1 MEIADPDTIAEIQ
14 GPLSVAADAIHVWA
28 YSLAASA
35 ECIERC
41 RRWLSGAEND
51 RAQRFVFARDGNEF
65 VIAHGVLRRLL
76 GLYCGVEPIALRF
89 CAGPAGKPRL
99 ETQCAEVAKISF
111 NLTHSGSRALLA
123 VSDGR
128 EIGVDLER
136 VRRDIDKL
144 SIARRF
150 FFGTEREAI
159 ELAPPEHQVD
169 VFFRYWVA
177 KEAVLKAQ
185 GVGIR
190 LPLDSFRVD
199 FLPGLDVAGVTSF
212 DPTSL
217 SDDWTV
223 RMLPCEAGWCAA
235 VAARGNVWTLQ
246 MQKPDV
252 AAGT

>member
-1 MEIADPDTIAEIQ
+1 MEIADPDAIAEMQ

-35 ECIERC
+35 ECIERY
-41 RRWLSGAEND
+41 RQWLSSTEND
-51 RAQRFVFARDGNEF
+51 RAQRFIFARDGNEF
-65 VIAHGVLRRLL
+65 VVAHGVLRRLL
-76 GLYCGVEPIALRF
+76 SMYCGVEPMALQF
-89 CAGPAGKPRL
+89 SVGPADKPSL
-99 ETQCAEVAKISF
+99 ETQCLEHAKISF

-136 VRRDIDKL
+136 VRGDIDKL

-150 FFGTEREAI
+150 FFGTERDAI

-199 FLPGLDVAGVTSF
+199 FLPDLDAAGVTSF

-235 VAARGNVWTLQ
+235 VAARGNAWTLQ

>member
-1 MEIADPDTIAEIQ
+1 
-14 GPLSVAADAIHVWA
+14 LS
-28 YSLAASA
+28 S
-35 ECIERC
+35 
-41 RRWLSGAEND
+41 AEND
-51 RAQRFVFARDGNEF
+51 RAQRFVFARDSNEF

-76 GLYCGVEPIALRF
+76 GLYCGVEPVALRF
-89 CAGPAGKPRL
+89 CAGPAGKPSL
-99 ETQCAEVAKISF
+99 ETARSDDTKISF

-136 VRRDIDKL
+136 VRQDINKL

-150 FFGTEREAI
+150 FFGTEREQ
-159 ELAPPEHQVD
+159 APPERQVD

-185 GVGIR
+185 GVGIGV
-190 LPLDSFRVD
+190 PLDSFRVD
-199 FLPGLDVAGVTSF
+199 FLPGLDAAGVTSF

-235 VAARGNVWTLQ
+235 VVARGNAWTLQ